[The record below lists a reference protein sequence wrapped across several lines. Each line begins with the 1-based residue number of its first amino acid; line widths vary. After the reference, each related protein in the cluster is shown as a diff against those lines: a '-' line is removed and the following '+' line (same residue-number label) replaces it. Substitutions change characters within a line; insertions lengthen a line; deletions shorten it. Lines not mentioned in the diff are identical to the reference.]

1 MEIKKL
7 NITLKIIEK
16 KIILLYTNYIYVK
29 NIKYKE
35 LREVYMKS
43 SRILKYFEE
52 YIKKI
57 DMNNTW
63 SKAKYFHSLK
73 SMDLAR
79 IIASHFNIF
88 NEEELVVIELI
99 ALFHDIGNFEQ
110 KNYNYLDNQEED
122 STMKSIHVLF
132 DEGLLRKITDET
144 KYDTIIKL
152 GIFCHNKDSLPQNLD
167 EKTACI
173 CNIMKDVYKLEEIR
187 MVINYPY
194 IDNRIKEYPSS
205 LVYNDFK
212 LFKKVNTKMS
222 DNSADN
228 ILIVLS
234 NIFDLKYKTSHSL
247 VLEKDYITKIVNSL
261 IYEDKK
267 IEKFFKQ
274 IEVVLNNYIK
284 KKIS

>member
-1 MEIKKL
+1 
-7 NITLKIIEK
+7 
-16 KIILLYTNYIYVK
+16 
-29 NIKYKE
+29 
-35 LREVYMKS
+35 MKS

-57 DMNNTW
+57 DMNNSY

-79 IIASHFNIF
+79 TIASNFNIF
-88 NEEELVVIELI
+88 TEEEIVVIELI

-110 KNYNYLDNQEED
+110 KNYNYLDNSNED

-152 GIFCHNKDSLPQNLD
+152 GIFCHNKDALPQNID

-173 CNIMKDVYKLEEIR
+173 CNIIKDVYKLEELR

-194 IDNRIKEYPSS
+194 IDNRIDTYPTA

-212 LFKKVNTKMS
+212 LFKKINAKMS
-222 DNSADN
+222 DNSADT
-228 ILIVLS
+228 ILIILS
-234 NIFDLKYKTSHSL
+234 NLFELNYKTSYSL
-247 VLEKDYITKIVNSL
+247 ILEKDYITKIVNSL

-267 IEKFFKQ
+267 VEKFFKQ
-274 IEVVLNNYIK
+274 IETVLNTYIK

>member
-1 MEIKKL
+1 
-7 NITLKIIEK
+7 
-16 KIILLYTNYIYVK
+16 
-29 NIKYKE
+29 
-35 LREVYMKS
+35 MKS

-57 DMNNTW
+57 DMNNSW

-79 IIASHFNIF
+79 IIASSFNIF

-110 KNYNYLDNQEED
+110 KNYNYLDNQQED
-122 STMKSIHVLF
+122 STMKSIHILF
-132 DEGLLRKITDET
+132 DEGLLRKITEET
-144 KYDTIIKL
+144 KYDTVIKL
-152 GIFCHNKDSLPQNLD
+152 GIFCHNKDALPQNIS

-173 CNIMKDVYKLEEIR
+173 CNIMKDVYKLEELR

-194 IDNRIKEYPSS
+194 IDNRIDTYPSA

-212 LFKKVNTKMS
+212 SFKKVNEKLS
-222 DNSADN
+222 ENSADN

-234 NIFDLKYKTSHSL
+234 NIFDLSFKASYSL
-247 VLEKDYITKIVNSL
+247 ISEKEFVSKIVDSL

-274 IEVVLNNYIK
+274 LENILNNYVK

>member
-1 MEIKKL
+1 
-7 NITLKIIEK
+7 
-16 KIILLYTNYIYVK
+16 
-29 NIKYKE
+29 
-35 LREVYMKS
+35 MKS

-57 DMNNTW
+57 DMNNSY

-79 IIASHFNIF
+79 IIASNFNIF
-88 NEEELVVIELI
+88 TEEELVVIELI

-110 KNYNYLDNQEED
+110 KNYNYLDTQGED

-152 GIFCHNKDSLPQNLD
+152 GIFCHNKDALPQNID
-167 EKTACI
+167 EKTTCI
-173 CNIMKDVYKLEEIR
+173 CNIMKDVYKLEELR

-194 IDNRIKEYPSS
+194 IDNRIDTYPST

-212 LFKKVNTKMS
+212 FFRKVKSNMS
-222 DNSADN
+222 DNNADN
-228 ILIVLS
+228 ILIILS
-234 NIFDLKYKTSHSL
+234 NIFDLKYKTTHAL
-247 VLEKDYITKIVNSL
+247 ILEKDYITKIINSL

-274 IEVVLNNYIK
+274 IENVLKSYIK
-284 KKIS
+284 KKLG